1 MAKTPGKRRDR
12 KPGRTPGKI
21 EPGKPGVVRPP
32 KAPRPE
38 LSEPYLDD
46 LETLVGHGALREAID
61 RLLERAPGK
70 EPGKDQEQKPGKDID
85 EMCDKLFATLRK
97 RCPHLVPDAPV
108 DTGKLGPQIDLAPK
122 TVATL
127 VRGAAVKLA
136 GAGQTVW
143 VLGDSEMLVIARR
156 VSLVTEPGRIL
167 VRIPV
172 KTDQT
177 NDALIV
183 VPFAVG
189 SEKRPAGLMAT
200 TPMRPIGPEAIVEIW
215 ADALIAF
222 AWGAVL
228 TLTEVLAS
236 RAGQDTDR
244 RGLIA
249 FNLRAGAEGLSIGTM
264 ARHGFDRR
272 AP

>member
-1 MAKTPGKRRDR
+1 MGKTPRNRPAR
-12 KPGRTPGKI
+12 KPDKK
-21 EPGKPGVVRPP
+21 EPGKPGVTRPP
-32 KAPRPE
+32 KVPQTPVKDPRTPV
-38 LSEPYLDD
+38 SEPYLDD
-46 LETLVGHGALREAID
+46 LEQLVGKGAIREAID
-61 RLLERAPGK
+61 RLLERTP
-70 EPGKDQEQKPGKDID
+70 ERTPGKDQGDDID
-85 EMCDKLFATLRK
+85 KVCEQMFETLRK

-108 DTGKLGPQIDLAPK
+108 ETGQMGPEIDLGPK
-122 TVATL
+122 TAATL
-127 VRGAAVKLA
+127 LRGAAVKVA
-136 GAGQTVW
+136 GADQTVW
-143 VLGDSEMLVIARR
+143 VLGDSEMLVFASR

-177 NDALIV
+177 DDTVIV

-189 SEKRPAGLMAT
+189 SEKRPAGLMAS

-215 ADALIAF
+215 AEALTAF

-228 TLTEVLAS
+228 TLAEVLAS
-236 RAGQDTDR
+236 RAGQDPDR
-244 RGLIA
+244 QGLIA
-249 FNLRAGAEGLSIGTM
+249 FNLLARSEGLSIGTM